1 MTRNCEI
8 LEIGVLFEEKKA
20 ASTIPVAEVLFSEN
34 GKPLQMYFD
43 VLEGLKWIGGVPP
56 STPIPIPPV
65 YEVSLSYR
73 TVRFTS

>member
-8 LEIGVLFEEKKA
+8 LEIGVLLEEKQS
-20 ASTIPVAEVLFSEN
+20 ASNILIDEVLFAEN

-56 STPIPIPPV
+56 STPIPIPPT
-65 YEVSLSYR
+65 YEVSLGYR
-73 TVRFTS
+73 KLRFTS